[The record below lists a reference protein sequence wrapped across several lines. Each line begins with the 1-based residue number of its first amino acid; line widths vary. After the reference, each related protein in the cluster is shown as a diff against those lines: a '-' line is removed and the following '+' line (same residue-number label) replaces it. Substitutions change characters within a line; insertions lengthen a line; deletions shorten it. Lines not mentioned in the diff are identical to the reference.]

1 MTHTPLRRRLRMAR
15 RGLWYTVAVSL
26 VLMALAAGVT
36 SQLLPLAERH
46 PDRIAE
52 WLSARAGRP
61 VAFDRVE
68 TAWTRRGP
76 LLRLE
81 GLRIGKGEEVIPVG
95 EAEVLVSQYAGLL
108 PGRSFTELRL
118 RGLQL
123 TLVRA
128 ADGRWTVRG
137 LPGEQTGGDPL
148 AALEGLGELQLVNAS
163 LGIDAPSLGI
173 RTRVPEIDLRL
184 QVDQAQLRA
193 GARARMRAKDA
204 PLHASFVLDRAS
216 GDGRFHAS
224 TENAALGGWSG
235 LLHAFGVTVVGGQGD
250 VRVWASLDNR
260 QVTTVTAEVDLEN
273 VGLRGAPLQQ
283 DAGGS
288 LPRVDFAALQA
299 TLFWRSRS
307 DGWRLDAKRLRVQAR
322 RGDEAQRLDGLLVA
336 GGQHYGLR
344 AERIDAAPLI
354 AVAALSDRLPAN
366 LRRWLSA
373 SRPQAVLER
382 IEVAGLRAP
391 EPAVA
396 ASATGSAATS
406 GAITGTLDDASGG
419 LAGLADP
426 ADPAASSVSVQ
437 TAPASVATVTDPPPA
452 GAAAAEA
459 AAGPAPDAFAGGTL
473 RIGADMREV
482 GFASVGGT
490 PGITGLAGH
499 LSGDGNGFVFAFD
512 PESRA
517 RFDWPTG
524 FGVPHPLRLGGE
536 VVVWRAERG
545 WRVETPALRI
555 DGEGYGADARGGLWF
570 EGDGSRPLI
579 DLAVDV
585 DDAQAVQAERLWP
598 KSAMSRSLIDW
609 LNTAIDTGWVR
620 DGRAVV
626 RGDLDDW
633 PFIATGGAPPPGV
646 FDARA
651 TLEDMRVRFHA
662 DWPDATD
669 MDARITF
676 VDNGFEV
683 AGSARLGEVRIGE
696 FVAGI
701 DNFREGVLHI
711 DARGDDDARRMV
723 GVLRQSPLQRDY
735 GKALA
740 SLQANG
746 PASAVVALRLGLH
759 DVDDARKRIVG
770 SVQLRGVRLAES
782 EWKLAFTGV
791 TGALRYD
798 QNGFTADGL
807 QAQYDRQQGRLSLRA
822 GAGHVRDPAQGF
834 EAELEATIGAEDLLA
849 RVPDLDWLRPQV
861 SGRARWVAG
870 VAIPA
875 AGASGPAGG
884 AAPGPSRLSL
894 RSDLVGMSLALPA
907 PMRKPAAQALPT
919 TVELALPLDTG
930 EIALAFGQRLAL
942 RARERAG
949 GMGMRVVFGQS
960 RVAEPPPASGLVLTG
975 RTPVLEAIEWVTLLR
990 GGNGSRDGGGL
1001 PLRQVDVR
1009 ADSLRMLGASFAD
1022 TRLQLQPVPGGLAA
1036 RFDGPAL
1043 AGSLQIPDAAE
1054 AEIAGRLQRLHWR
1067 PEQPT
1072 SAAAAASPMVAVP
1085 TVGAAA
1091 GALPVMPGLRVD
1103 PSTAA
1108 SAEVDP
1114 ARVPS
1119 LALDIDDLRVL
1130 DARLGQAVFRS
1141 RPTPGA
1147 MEILRLQTR
1156 ADGRSLDLSGRW
1168 SGGAGGRT
1176 ALDATLVSEDFG
1188 ALFTE
1193 VGIGG
1198 MIAEGH
1204 GTARFQAAWPGSP
1217 MQFRLPA
1224 LEGQLRLDIKDGRLA
1239 EVEPGGTGRV
1249 LGLLSLAQLPRRLL
1263 LDFRDFFSK
1272 GFAFNKLGGTV
1283 RFVDGDA
1290 RSDDF
1295 DIDGPAAAIA
1305 IRGSADLRAQ
1315 TFNQTIEVR
1324 PKAGNL
1330 LTAVGAIAG
1339 GPVGAAVGAV
1349 ANAVLQ
1355 KPIGEM
1361 TAKNYR
1367 VTGPWKDP
1375 KVDVIE
1381 RQAPSRGA
1389 PARIEPPPTRPART
1403 PPSASG

>member
-26 VLMALAAGVT
+26 VLMALAAGVM

-76 LLRLE
+76 LLRLD
-81 GLRIGKGEEVIPVG
+81 GLRIGEGDAVIPVG
-95 EAEVLVSQYAGLL
+95 QAEILVSQYAGLL

-118 RGLQL
+118 RGLDL

-128 ADGRWTVRG
+128 ADGRWAVRG

-148 AALEGLGELQLVNAS
+148 TALEGLGELQLVDAR
-163 LGIDAPSLGI
+163 LGIEAPSLGI
-173 RTRVPEIDLRL
+173 RARVPEIDLRL
-184 QVDQAQLRA
+184 QVDAAQLRA
-193 GARARMRAKDA
+193 GARARMRPKDA
-204 PLHASFVLDRAS
+204 PLRASFVLDRAS
-216 GDGRFHAS
+216 GDGRLYAAAD
-224 TENAALGGWSG
+224 NAALGGWSE
-235 LLHAFGVTVVGGQGD
+235 LLRAYGVAVVAGQGD
-250 VRVWASLDNR
+250 LQVWAALDNR
-260 QVTTVTAEVDLEN
+260 QVATVAAEIDLDN

-283 DAGGS
+283 DAGAS
-288 LPRVDFAALQA
+288 LPRVDFAALRA
-299 TLFWRSRS
+299 TLFWRGTA
-307 DGWRLDAKRLRVQAR
+307 DGWRLDAERLRVQTR
-322 RGDEAQRLDGLLVA
+322 RGDDAQRLDGLLVA
-336 GGQHYGLR
+336 GGRRYGLR

-354 AVAALSDRLPAN
+354 AVAALSDRLPAG

-391 EPAVA
+391 TVPAA
-396 ASATGSAATS
+396 ASA
-406 GAITGTLDDASGG
+406 
-419 LAGLADP
+419 
-426 ADPAASSVSVQ
+426 
-437 TAPASVATVTDPPPA
+437 SVAAPVGRATGGSDVEE
-452 GAAAAEA
+452 GADANAEDA
-459 AAGPAPDAFAGGTL
+459 DSVPIAGPAAGGENASTSIAARSDHALGPDPLAVGAL
-473 RIGADMREV
+473 RIGADIRAL
-482 GFASVGGT
+482 GFDSVGGT
-490 PGITGLAGH
+490 PGISGLAGH

-512 PESRA
+512 PQPRA

-536 VVVWRAERG
+536 IVARREGRG
-545 WRVETPALRI
+545 WRIDTPALRI
-555 DGEGYGADARGGLWF
+555 AGEGYGADARGGLWF
-570 EGDGSRPLI
+570 EGDGSRPQI
-579 DLAVDV
+579 DLALDL
-585 DDAQAVQAERLWP
+585 DDAQAVEAETLWP
-598 KSAMSRSLIDW
+598 RSAMSQSSIDW

-620 DGRAVV
+620 DGRVVV

-651 TLEDMRVRFHA
+651 TLDGMRVRFHP

-669 MDARITF
+669 MDARIAF

-701 DNFREGVLHI
+701 ENFREGQLRI
-711 DARGDDDARRMV
+711 DARGDDDARRM
-723 GVLRQSPLQRDY
+723 LELMRQSPLRRDY
-735 GKALA
+735 GQAMA
-740 SLQANG
+740 TLQAQG
-746 PASAVVALRLGLH
+746 PASAMLSLRLGLH
-759 DVDDARKRIVG
+759 GSDPARKRVAG
-770 SVQLRGVRLAES
+770 SVELRGVRLAES
-782 EWKLAFTGV
+782 EWKLAFADVNGTV
-791 TGALRYD
+791 RYD

-807 QAQYDRQQGRLSLRA
+807 QAQYDRRQGRLSLRA

-834 EAELEATIGAEDLLA
+834 EAELDATMSAEDLLA
-849 RVPDLDWLRPQV
+849 RVPALGWLRPQV
-861 SGRARWVAG
+861 SGRARWTAG
-870 VAIPA
+870 IAIPVA
-875 AGASGPAGG
+875 RRGGPEPA
-884 AAPGPSRLSL
+884 PSRLTL
-894 RSDLVGMSLALPA
+894 RSDLVGMRLALPA

-919 TVELALPLDTG
+919 TVELGLPLERG

-949 GMGMRVVFGQS
+949 GMGMRAVFGQS
-960 RVAEPPPASGLVLTG
+960 QVAEPPPASGLVLTG
-975 RTPVLEAIEWVTLLR
+975 RTPALEAIDWVALLR
-990 GGNGSRDGGGL
+990 GGAGDGGGL
-1001 PLRQVDVR
+1001 ALRQVDVR
-1009 ADSLRMLGASFAD
+1009 ADSLRMLGAAFPD
-1022 TRLQLQPVPGGLAA
+1022 TRLQLEPVRAGLTA
-1036 RFDGPAL
+1036 RFDGRAL
-1043 AGSLQIPDAAE
+1043 AGSLQIPDAAD
-1054 AEIAGRLQRLHWR
+1054 AEIVGRLQRLHWR
-1067 PEQPT
+1067 PAPAAT
-1072 SAAAAASPMVAVP
+1072 AGPAAPPASAGSAAGGSALAGIGAPAGRGEAATSVVP
-1085 TVGAAA
+1085 AA
-1091 GALPVMPGLRVD
+1091 
-1103 PSTAA
+1103 
-1108 SAEVDP
+1108 EIDP
-1114 ARVPS
+1114 ARVPP
-1119 LALDIDDLRVL
+1119 LALDVEDLRVL
-1130 DARLGQAVFRS
+1130 GARLGRAGFRS

-1156 ADGRSLDLSGRW
+1156 AEGRTLDLAGRW

-1188 ALFTE
+1188 ALLAE
-1193 VGIGG
+1193 LGIGG
-1198 MIAEGH
+1198 TIAEGR

-1263 LDFRDFFSK
+1263 LDFRDFFSR

-1283 RFVDGDA
+1283 RFADGAA

-1315 TFNQTIEVR
+1315 TFDQTIEVR

-1355 KPIGEM
+1355 KPIGEIA
-1361 TAKNYR
+1361 AKNYR

-1381 RQAPSRGA
+1381 RPAPSRGS
-1389 PARIEPPPTRPART
+1389 PARADPPRARPARE
-1403 PPSASG
+1403 PPRASG

>member
-15 RGLWYTVAVSL
+15 RGLWYAVAVSL
-26 VLMALAAGVT
+26 VLMALAAGVM

-46 PDRIAE
+46 PERIAE

-76 LLRLE
+76 LLRLD
-81 GLRIGKGEEVIPVG
+81 GLRIGEGDAAIPVG
-95 EAEVLVSQYAGLL
+95 QAEILVSQYAGLL

-118 RGLQL
+118 RGLDL

-128 ADGRWTVRG
+128 ADGRWAVRG
-137 LPGEQTGGDPL
+137 LPGEEAGGDPL
-148 AALEGLGELQLVNAS
+148 AALEGLGELQLVDAS

-173 RTRVPEIDLRL
+173 RARVPEIDLRL
-184 QVDQAQLRA
+184 QVDAAQLRV
-193 GARARMRAKDA
+193 GARARMRPKDA
-204 PLHASFVLDRAS
+204 PLRASFVLDRAS
-216 GDGRFHAS
+216 GDGRLYAAA
-224 TENAALGGWSG
+224 EDAALGGWSA
-235 LLHAFGVTVVGGQGD
+235 LLRAFGVTVVAGRGD
-250 VRVWASLDNR
+250 LQVWASLDNR
-260 QVTTVTAEVDLEN
+260 QVATVAAEIDLDN
-273 VGLRGAPLQQ
+273 VGLRGAPLQR
-283 DAGGS
+283 DAGAS
-288 LPRVDFAALQA
+288 LPRADFAALEA
-299 TLFWRSRS
+299 KLYWRSTA
-307 DGWRLDAKRLRVQAR
+307 DGWRLDAERLRVQAR
-322 RGDEAQRLDGLLVA
+322 RGEDAQRLDGLLVA
-336 GGQHYGLR
+336 GGRRYALR

-354 AVAALSDRLPAN
+354 AVAALSDRLPAG

-391 EPAVA
+391 APPGPPASTPAPAAALALAAAGSDAAAGAVRDGAAQGDAGTGLVA
-396 ASATGSAATS
+396 GAGSAPDGRASAGH
-406 GAITGTLDDASGG
+406 
-419 LAGLADP
+419 
-426 ADPAASSVSVQ
+426 
-437 TAPASVATVTDPPPA
+437 
-452 GAAAAEA
+452 AAAEA
-459 AAGPAPDAFAGGTL
+459 APDPYAGGAL
-473 RIGADMREV
+473 RIGADIRAL

-490 PGITGLAGH
+490 PGVSGLGGH

-512 PESRA
+512 PQSRA

-536 VVVWRAERG
+536 VVARRAGRG

-555 DGEGYGADARGGLWF
+555 AGDGYGADARGGLWF
-570 EGDGSRPLI
+570 EGDGSRPQI
-579 DLAVDV
+579 DLALDL
-585 DDAQAVQAERLWP
+585 DDALAVEAETFWP
-598 KSAMSRSLIDW
+598 RSAMSQSTIDW

-620 DGRAVV
+620 DGRVV
-626 RGDLDDW
+626 IRGDLDDW
-633 PFIATGGAPPPGV
+633 PFIARDGAPPPGV

-651 TLEDMRVRFHA
+651 TLEDMRVRFHPE
-662 DWPDATD
+662 WPDATD
-669 MDARITF
+669 MDARIVF

-701 DNFREGVLHI
+701 ANFREGQLSI
-711 DARGDDDARRMV
+711 DARGDDDARRM
-723 GVLRQSPLQRDY
+723 LELMRQSPLRRDY

-740 SLQANG
+740 ALQVQG

-759 DVDDARKRIVG
+759 GTDPARKRVAG

-782 EWKLAFTGV
+782 EWKLAFADVNGTV
-791 TGALRYD
+791 RYD

-807 QAQYDRQQGRLSLRA
+807 QAQYDRRQGRLSLRA
-822 GAGHVRDPAQGF
+822 GAGHVRDAAQGF
-834 EAELEATIGAEDLLA
+834 EAELEATMSAEDLLA

-861 SGRARWVAG
+861 SGRARWTAG
-870 VAIPA
+870 IAIPA
-875 AGASGPAGG
+875 ARSAGAEA
-884 AAPGPSRLSL
+884 GPSRLTL
-894 RSDLVGMSLALPA
+894 RSDLIGLQLALPA

-919 TVELALPLDTG
+919 TVELGLPLDRG

-942 RARERAG
+942 RVRERAG
-949 GMGMRVVFGQS
+949 GMGMRAVFGQS
-960 RVAEPPPASGLVLTG
+960 QVAEPPPASGLVLTG
-975 RTPVLEAIEWVTLLR
+975 RTPALEAIEWVTLLR
-990 GGNGSRDGGGL
+990 GGGSGGGL

-1009 ADSLRMLGASFAD
+1009 ADSLRMLGATFPD
-1022 TRLQLQPVPGGLAA
+1022 TRLQLEPARAGLTA

-1043 AGSLQIPDAAE
+1043 AGSLQIPDAAD
-1054 AEIAGRLQRLHWR
+1054 ADIAGRLQRLHWR
-1067 PEQPT
+1067 PQST
-1072 SAAAAASPMVAVP
+1072 ASSAPPASPGGAPAGTAPGGPASSPAPAVAGIGAPAARGAASPAPMVS
-1085 TVGAAA
+1085 
-1091 GALPVMPGLRVD
+1091 ALPTG
-1103 PSTAA
+1103 
-1108 SAEVDP
+1108 EIDP
-1114 ARVPS
+1114 ARVPPLS
-1119 LALDIDDLRVL
+1119 LDVDDLRVL
-1130 DARLGQAVFRS
+1130 DARLGRAVFRS

-1156 ADGRSLDLSGRW
+1156 AEGRTLDLAGRW

-1176 ALDATLVSEDFG
+1176 ALDATLVSQDFG
-1188 ALFTE
+1188 ALLGE
-1193 VGIGG
+1193 LGVGG
-1198 MIAEGH
+1198 MIAEGR
-1204 GTARFQAAWPGSP
+1204 GTARLQAAWPGSP
-1217 MQFRLPA
+1217 MQFRLAA
-1224 LEGQLRLDIKDGRLA
+1224 LEGQLRLDMKDGRLA

-1263 LDFRDFFSK
+1263 LDFRDFFSR

-1283 RFVDGDA
+1283 RFAGGAA

-1315 TFNQTIEVR
+1315 TFDQTIEVR

-1355 KPIGEM
+1355 KPIGEIA
-1361 TAKNYR
+1361 AKNYR

-1381 RQAPSRGA
+1381 RPPATRSS
-1389 PARIEPPPTRPART
+1389 PARADPPRTRPARD
-1403 PPSASG
+1403 PPRASG

>member
-26 VLMALAAGVT
+26 VLMALAAGVM

-52 WLSARAGRP
+52 WLSARAERP

-81 GLRIGKGEEVIPVG
+81 GLRIGQGREVIPVG

-137 LPGEQTGGDPL
+137 LPGEQSGGDPL
-148 AALEGLGELQLVNAS
+148 AALEGLGELQLVDAS

-173 RTRVPEIDLRL
+173 RARVPEIDLRL
-184 QVDQAQLRA
+184 QVDAAQLRA

-204 PLHASFVLDRAS
+204 PLRASFVLDRAS
-216 GDGRFHAS
+216 GDGRFYAA
-224 TENAALGGWSG
+224 TEDAALGGWSE
-235 LLHAFGVTVVGGQGD
+235 LLRAFGVAVVAGQGD
-250 VRVWASLDNR
+250 LRVWATLDNR
-260 QVTTVTAEVDLEN
+260 QVARVAAEVDLEN

-283 DAGGS
+283 NAGAS
-288 LPRVDFAALQA
+288 RPRADFAALQA
-299 TLFWRSRS
+299 TLFWRGEAE
-307 DGWRLDAKRLRVQAR
+307 GWRLDAERLRVQTR
-322 RGDEAQRLDGLLVA
+322 RGEEPQRLDGLLLA
-336 GGQHYGLR
+336 GGRRYGLR

-354 AVAALSDRLPAN
+354 AVAALSDRLPAG

-382 IEVAGLRAP
+382 IEVAGLRPPTPATAAP
-391 EPAVA
+391 APAAAVAVA
-396 ASATGSAATS
+396 A
-406 GAITGTLDDASGG
+406 ID
-419 LAGLADP
+419 
-426 ADPAASSVSVQ
+426 Q
-437 TAPASVATVTDPPPA
+437 
-452 GAAAAEA
+452 AAAQ
-459 AAGPAPDAFAGGTL
+459 GDDPGDAPGDDTPPVPDTPDTPSTSTHAFADGAL
-473 RIGADMREV
+473 RIGADIRAL
-482 GFASVGGT
+482 GFDSVGGT

-499 LSGDGNGFVFAFD
+499 LSGDGNSLVFAFD
-512 PESRA
+512 PQSRA

-524 FGVPHPLRLGGE
+524 FRVPHPLRLGGE
-536 VVVWRAERG
+536 VVARREAQG

-555 DGEGYGADARGGLWF
+555 AGEGYGADARGGLWF
-570 EGDGSRPLI
+570 EGDGSRPQI
-579 DLAVDV
+579 DVALDL
-585 DDAQAVQAERLWP
+585 DDARAVEAEKFWP
-598 KSAMSRSLIDW
+598 KSAMSQSLIDW
-609 LNTAIDTGWVR
+609 LDTAIDTGWVR
-620 DGRAVV
+620 DGRVV
-626 RGDLDDW
+626 IRGDLDDW

-651 TLEDMRVRFHA
+651 TLEEMRVRFHSE
-662 DWPDATD
+662 WPDATD
-669 MDARITF
+669 MDARIAF
-676 VDNGFEV
+676 FDNGFEV

-701 DNFREGVLHI
+701 DNFREGALRI
-711 DARGDDDARRMV
+711 DASGEDDAKRMLAL
-723 GVLRQSPLQRDY
+723 LRQSPLQGDY
-735 GKALA
+735 GKAMA
-740 SLQANG
+740 SLQIQG
-746 PASAVVALRLGLH
+746 PATAAVALRLGLH
-759 DVDDARKRIVG
+759 DRDDARKRVAG
-770 SVQLRGVRLAES
+770 SVQLRGVRLADT
-782 EWKLAFTGV
+782 EWNLAFNGV
-791 TGALRYD
+791 TGTVRYD

-822 GAGHVRDPAQGF
+822 GTGHVRDPAQGF
-834 EAELEATIGAEDLLA
+834 EAELEATMSAEDLLA
-849 RVPDLDWLRPQV
+849 RVPDLDWLRPHV
-861 SGRARWVAG
+861 SGRSRWTAG
-870 VAIPA
+870 IAIPA
-875 AGASGPAGG
+875 AGPA
-884 AAPGPSRLSL
+884 ARSARPESGPSRLSL
-894 RSDLVGMSLALPA
+894 RSDLVGMNLALPA
-907 PMRKPAAQALPT
+907 PMRKPSAQPLPT
-919 TVELALPLDTG
+919 TIELALPLERG

-949 GMGMRVVFGQS
+949 AGGGMGMRVVFGQS
-960 RVAEPPPASGLVLTG
+960 RVTEAPPASGLVLTG
-975 RTPVLEAIEWVTLLR
+975 RTPTLDAIEWAALLR
-990 GGNGSRDGGGL
+990 GGGGEGGGL

-1009 ADSLRMLGASFAD
+1009 ADSLRMLGAAFPD
-1022 TRLQLQPVPGGLAA
+1022 TRLQLEPAQAGLAA

-1043 AGSLQIPDAAE
+1043 AGSLQIPDAAGG
-1054 AEIAGRLQRLHWR
+1054 EIVGRLQRLHWR
-1067 PEQPT
+1067 PDT
-1072 SAAAAASPMVAVP
+1072 AATAASSASTPAA
-1085 TVGAAA
+1085 GAAA
-1091 GALPVMPGLRVD
+1091 GSSVGSGGSGGSVARGEA
-1103 PSTAA
+1103 SAA
-1108 SAEVDP
+1108 SVPSSSDIDP
-1114 ARVPS
+1114 ARVPP
-1119 LALDIDDLRVL
+1119 LALDVDDLRVL
-1130 DARLGQAVFRS
+1130 NARLGQAVFRS
-1141 RPTPGA
+1141 RPAPGA
-1147 MEILRLQTR
+1147 LEIQRLQTR
-1156 ADGRSLDLSGRW
+1156 ADGRRLDLTGRW

-1176 ALDATLVSEDFG
+1176 ALDATLVSDDFG
-1188 ALFTE
+1188 ALLADIG
-1193 VGIGG
+1193 VGG
-1198 MIAEGH
+1198 MIAEGR

-1224 LEGQLRLDIKDGRLA
+1224 LEGQLRLDMKEGRLA
-1239 EVEPGGTGRV
+1239 EVEPGSTGRV

-1283 RFVDGDA
+1283 RFADGSA
-1290 RSDDF
+1290 RSDDL

-1315 TFNQTIEVR
+1315 TFDQTIEVR

-1361 TAKNYR
+1361 AAKNYR

-1381 RQAPSRGA
+1381 RPAPSRGS
-1389 PARIEPPPTRPART
+1389 PARAEPPRPRPARDA
-1403 PPSASG
+1403 PRASG